1 MAENRIMTDNPGLPS
16 HIEQTVEAIAELH
29 REHHRRATPS
39 QKAVAQLTALVGRPR
54 FVGAVTV
61 VFGLWIGVNGFI
73 KLAGFA
79 PPDPPPYSYIQAIT
93 GIAGVYITLLILI
106 TQRHEN
112 QLSEARDQ
120 LTLEL
125 AIVNEQK
132 SAKIISLLEEM
143 RRDLPGLPNRPDLEA
158 EQLGQPADTQ
168 AVMEALR
175 ANAEDLASGVQSG
188 DIAPAAE
195 PPAPSLA

>member
-1 MAENRIMTDNPGLPS
+1 MPDQPALPS
-16 HIEQTVEAIAELH
+16 HIEQTIEAIGELH
-29 REHHRRATPS
+29 RAHHRRATPS
-39 QKAVAQLTALVGRPR
+39 QRVVAQLTALVAKPR

-61 VFGLWIGVNGFI
+61 VFALWVGLNGFV
-73 KLAGFA
+73 KLAGYA

-106 TQRHEN
+106 TARHEN

-125 AIVNEQK
+125 AILNEQK
-132 SAKIISLLEEM
+132 SAKIISLLEEL
-143 RRDLPGLPNRPDLEA
+143 RRDLPSVANRLDLEA
-158 EQLGQPADTQ
+158 EELAAPADTQ

-175 ANAEDLASGVQSG
+175 ASTVDLQAAVAKEGEVEAGG
-188 DIAPAAE
+188 DAAPA
-195 PPAPSLA
+195 PQ